1 MGVLQTILKWIT
13 KSVAAGFMI
22 CIAAIVYLRSSNPV
36 IGAALFAFG
45 LLTILIWHMGLFTGI
60 IGYFAEQ
67 RTWSGILKHAGLCLL
82 VWVGNFLGCAFL
94 AHIYKDTSQWAS
106 IQQKADALVSMKC
119 QSSVV
124 SLIYLGVL
132 CGVLMF
138 LAVHTWKQYKLSP
151 VSRVCMVFLPVMV
164 FILSGFE
171 HSIADMAYVML
182 STTTN
187 FFYPLVMLTFVSI
200 GNIIGGVAACGVIN
214 FISKENTKC

>member
-1 MGVLQTILKWIT
+1 MSVLQMLLKWLT

-36 IGAALFAFG
+36 VGAALFSFG

-67 RTWSGILKHAGLCLL
+67 RTRSGILKHAGICLL
-82 VWVGNFLGCAFL
+82 VWVGNLLGCVFMS
-94 AHIYKDTSQWAS
+94 HIYKCTSQWAS

-124 SLIYLGVL
+124 SLLYLGVL

-138 LAVHTWKQYKLSP
+138 LAVHTWKQHKLSP

-171 HSIADMAYVML
+171 HSIANMAYVML
-182 STTTN
+182 STPTN
-187 FFYPLVMLTFVSI
+187 FFYPFVMLTFVSI

-214 FISKENTKC
+214 FISKENEKC